1 MKIEQLLQKI
11 ETRGQGEALIDQGR
25 TYTFNDLVKKIAHHK
40 STFLSLGLKSGQV
53 VALQS
58 DYSLQSISTLLA
70 LWSNKNIVV
79 LIPMN
84 SKNQDSLLAETQT
97 EWMIYSKTKDEIHC
111 EKTASQVD
119 HPLLVA
125 LQKSRAPGF
134 VIFSSGSTGK
144 AKAILHDVERFL
156 SKFET
161 ADKPLR
167 TLVFLLF
174 DHIAGLDTLF
184 YILCS
189 GGVIVIP
196 ERRETNY
203 ICRLIRE
210 HGVEVLPTS
219 PTFLNLLCLS
229 HQNEHYDL
237 SSLKVITY
245 GSEPMTPIIL
255 SRVQKVF
262 PDVKIIQKYGLS
274 ELGSPR
280 SESKKENSLWIKIK
294 DHHCQTKIVDN
305 ILWIKSKST
314 MLGYLNVPIS
324 IPSDGWFSTGD
335 EVQVDGDWIKILG
348 RKSDLIIVGGEK
360 VYPSEVESVLLE
372 MLNIKD
378 VTVNGEAHSLMGN
391 IVVAKVHLCEL
402 CEEKKMLKEIR
413 AYCKNRLEA
422 YKIPVKLEILT
433 EAPVTHRHKKLR
445 K

>member
-11 ETRGQGEALIDQGR
+11 ESRGQGEALICQGH
-25 TYTFNDLVKKIAHHK
+25 TYTFSDLAKKIAHHK
-40 STFLSLGLKSGQV
+40 SEFSPRCLKSGQV

-58 DYSLQSISTLLA
+58 DYSLQSISILLA
-70 LWSNKNIVV
+70 LWSNQNIVV
-79 LIPMN
+79 LIPMD
-84 SKNQDSLLAETQT
+84 SKNQDTLLAETQV
-97 EWMIYSKTKDEIHC
+97 EWIIRSKSKGEMHW
-111 EKTASQVD
+111 EKRASQVN

-125 LQKSRAPGF
+125 LQKSHAPGF

-161 ADKPLR
+161 ANKPLR

-196 ERRETNY
+196 EHRETAY
-203 ICRLIRE
+203 ICHLITE
-210 HGVEVLPTS
+210 HSVEVLPTS

-229 HQNEHYDL
+229 HQNERYDL

-255 SRVQKVF
+255 SRVQKMF
-262 PDVKIIQKYGLS
+262 PGVKIIQKYGLS

-280 SESKKENSLWIKIK
+280 SESKKEDSLWIKIT
-294 DHHCQTKIVDN
+294 DHHYQSKVIDN

-314 MLGYLNVPIS
+314 MLGYLNVPVS
-324 IPSDGWFSTGD
+324 SPSDGWFSTGD
-335 EVQVDGDWIKILG
+335 EVRVDGDWMKILG

-372 MLNIKD
+372 MPNIKD
-378 VTVNGEAHSLMGN
+378 VAVNGEAHPLMGN
-391 IVVAKVHLCEL
+391 IVVAKVHLREP

-422 YKIPVKLEILT
+422 YKFPVKLEILD